1 MVITRSQLENLSKEE
16 LIDRL
21 LQVENIED
29 KLEHLKKRFD
39 DFLGKC
45 NELHSELQVSK
56 NCSKLLRNRVIVL
69 EKMHLVQRSTLEKNL
84 SKSAQFLDQFPI
96 KTLRSRYARPCP

>member
-1 MVITRSQLENLSKEE
+1 MVVTRSQLENLSKDE
-16 LIDRL
+16 LMDRL

-45 NELHSELQVSK
+45 NEFHSELQV
-56 NCSKLLRNRVIVL
+56 
-69 EKMHLVQRSTLEKNL
+69 
-84 SKSAQFLDQFPI
+84 
-96 KTLRSRYARPCP
+96 

>member
-1 MVITRSQLENLSKEE
+1 MVVTRSQLENLSKDE

-29 KLEHLKKRFD
+29 KLEHLYKQSD
-39 DFLGKC
+39 NFLGKY

-56 NCSKLLRNRVIVL
+56 NCSNLLHNRVIEL
-69 EKMHLVQRSTLEKNL
+69 EKMHIVQHSTLE
-84 SKSAQFLDQFPI
+84 
-96 KTLRSRYARPCP
+96 

>member
-1 MVITRSQLENLSKEE
+1 MVVTRLQLENLSKDK

-29 KLEHLKKRFD
+29 KLQHLNKRFNN
-39 DFLGKC
+39 FLGKY

-56 NCSKLLRNRVIVL
+56 NYSNLLHNRVIEL
-69 EKMHLVQRSTLEKNL
+69 EKMHLVQHSMLEEK
-84 SKSAQFLDQFPI
+84 
-96 KTLRSRYARPCP
+96 

>member
-1 MVITRSQLENLSKEE
+1 MTLFLKLLLNVLYNMVVTRSQLENLSKDE
-16 LIDRL
+16 LMDRL

-45 NELHSELQVSK
+45 NEFHSELQV
-56 NCSKLLRNRVIVL
+56 
-69 EKMHLVQRSTLEKNL
+69 
-84 SKSAQFLDQFPI
+84 
-96 KTLRSRYARPCP
+96 